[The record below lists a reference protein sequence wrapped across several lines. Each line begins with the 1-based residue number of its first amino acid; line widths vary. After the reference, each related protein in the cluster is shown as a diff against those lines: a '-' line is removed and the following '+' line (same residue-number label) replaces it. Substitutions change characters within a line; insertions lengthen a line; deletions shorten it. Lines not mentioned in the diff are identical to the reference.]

1 MKNKSTGFTLIEM
14 MIAVAIV
21 GILAAIA
28 YPQYVEY
35 VAKGKRAECR
45 SALLVASQ
53 KLEKFYSN
61 NNQYPTADAAGLVA
75 AGISPNSNQLD
86 PNPAGTVNAAR
97 SCSIAITGMQLPLPG
112 GTPATFTLTAT
123 RTPANSDA
131 YCTSLT
137 FNELGTKDG
146 TGSAPDRCWR

>member
-1 MKNKSTGFTLIEM
+1 MKTKLTTGFTLIEM

-45 SALLVASQ
+45 SALLIASQ
-53 KLEKFYSN
+53 KMEKFYSN
-61 NNQYPTADAAGLVA
+61 NNRYPVLGDPGLIEANINRNSNDIASAAGAFVGQSCTLAITLSTPPA
-75 AGISPNSNQLD
+75 AG
-86 PNPAGTVNAAR
+86 GTAAE
-97 SCSIAITGMQLPLPG
+97 
-112 GTPATFTLTAT
+112 FTLTAT
-123 RTPANSDA
+123 RMPTGSDA

-137 FNELGTKDG
+137 FTHLGTKDG
-146 TGSAPDRCWR
+146 TGSARDRCWR

>member
-45 SALLVASQ
+45 SALLIASQ
-53 KLEKFYSN
+53 KMEKFYSN
-61 NNQYPTADAAGLVA
+61 NNRYPVIAAAGLLEA
-75 AGISPNSNQLD
+75 NINPNSND
-86 PNPAGTVNAAR
+86 IASAAGAFVGQ
-97 SCSIAITGMQLPLPG
+97 SCTLAITRSNLPAAG
-112 GTPATFTLTAT
+112 GSAAEFTLTAT
-123 RTPANSDA
+123 RMPTGSDA
-131 YCTSLT
+131 NCTTLT
-137 FNELGTKDG
+137 FDHLGAKG
-146 TGSAPDRCWR
+146 GADRCWR

>member
-28 YPQYVEY
+28 YPQYVEF

-45 SALLVASQ
+45 SALLIASQ
-53 KLEKFYSN
+53 KMEKFYSN
-61 NNQYPTADAAGLVA
+61 NNRYPVLGGPGLIEA
-75 AGISPNSNQLD
+75 NINPNSND
-86 PNPAGTVNAAR
+86 IASAPNAFVGQ
-97 SCSIAITGMQLPLPG
+97 SCTLAITTSTLPAADG
-112 GTPATFTLTAT
+112 DPATFRLTAT
-123 RTPANSDA
+123 RKPDGSDT
-131 YCTSLT
+131 YCTTLT
-137 FNELGTKDG
+137 FDHLGSKDG